1 MAYPLQLGLQDA
13 ASPVMEELIHFH
25 DHTLMIALLIS
36 TTVFYTIATMVSTKL
51 TTKNMLDAQEIETV
65 WTLAP
70 ALILIMIAMPSLRVL
85 YLMDEI
91 NNPHLTVKTIGHQW
105 YWSYEYTDYKNLE
118 FDSYMIPTQ
127 DLVPGQFRLLEA
139 DNRMVLP
146 IESPI
151 RMLITADD
159 VIHSWALPA
168 FGVKMDAIPGRL
180 NQITFMVSHPGVF
193 YGQCSE
199 ICGANHSFM
208 PISVE
213 AIPLAHFEEWSNS
226 MLAQI

>member
-13 ASPVMEELIHFH
+13 TSPVMQELIHIH
-25 DHTLMIALLIS
+25 DHTLMIALLVS
-36 TTVFYTIATMVSTKL
+36 TMVFYTILTTVTTKL
-51 TTKNMLDAQEIETV
+51 TNKNMLDSEGIQTI
-65 WTLAP
+65 WTIAP
-70 ALILIMIAMPSLRVL
+70 GLILILIAMPSLRVL
-85 YLMDEI
+85 YMMDEV

-127 DLVPGQFRLLEA
+127 DLIPGQFRLLET
-139 DNRMVLP
+139 DHRMVVP
-146 IESPI
+146 TDSPV
-151 RMLITADD
+151 RMLITAHD
-159 VIHSWALPA
+159 VIHSWAVPTL
-168 FGVKMDAIPGRL
+168 GVKMDAIPGRL
-180 NQITFMVSHPGVF
+180 NQTTFVVSHPAVF

-213 AIPLAHFEEWSNS
+213 AIPLIHFEDSSTS
-226 MLAQI
+226 MLAKI